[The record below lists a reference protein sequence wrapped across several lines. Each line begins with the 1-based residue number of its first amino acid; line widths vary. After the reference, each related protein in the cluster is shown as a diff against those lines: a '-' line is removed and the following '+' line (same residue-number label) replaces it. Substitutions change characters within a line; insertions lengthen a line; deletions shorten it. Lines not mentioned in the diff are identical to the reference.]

1 VEICLFTADPQRTY
15 KDRLATTPVQGIT
28 RVIGIGKLRRKFI
41 PYKDKRALL
50 SSYQFFMADKRITSL
65 LPPLLGGKFFERK
78 KQPVPVNL
86 NLTDANFV
94 KELTQARDSTYLYI
108 KTGPCCAVRVAKA
121 SFTQQQVVEN
131 ILSAIE
137 PIVGHLPKKWQN
149 VQGIFLKT
157 HDSVALPIY
166 NSLPIGQ
173 KIMLPT
179 ENSEEKKSSQKKR
192 KREATKLKKGGVVV
206 IPNEEGKKEKKNSTP
221 ELEKETKEKKLKV
234 TKTVSALLQ
243 EAASNSQQEKTKI
256 TQPTTVMKPNLK
268 KKKKKKSKK

>member
-1 VEICLFTADPQRTY
+1 
-15 KDRLATTPVQGIT
+15 
-28 RVIGIGKLRRKFI
+28 
-41 PYKDKRALL
+41 
-50 SSYQFFMADKRITSL
+50 
-65 LPPLLGGKFFERK
+65 
-78 KQPVPVNL
+78 L

-206 IPNEEGKKEKKNSTP
+206 IPNEEGKKEKKKFNTWIGKRNEREKIKSNENSFSSFTRRSF
-221 ELEKETKEKKLKV
+221 ELSTRENKNYSTYYCY
-234 TKTVSALLQ
+234 
-243 EAASNSQQEKTKI
+243 
-256 TQPTTVMKPNLK
+256 
-268 KKKKKKSKK
+268 